1 MYHKYY
7 KRFFDLLLSL
17 ILLMI
22 FLPFIILLCILLFLF
37 NRQKVFFLQERP
49 GLGGR
54 LFRIIKFKTM
64 TDKRDESGNL
74 LPDHIRLT
82 KLGRFIR
89 KFSLD
94 EILQLINVCKGDMS
108 LIGPRPLLPEYL
120 PLYTER
126 QKKRHYVR
134 PGITGW
140 AQINGRNSISWEEKF
155 ELDIWYVEN
164 YSFSIDILILIKT
177 IKKVLATSDIN
188 ASNSITSEKFTGS
201 R

>member
-1 MYHKYY
+1 MYRKYY
-7 KRFFDLLLSL
+7 KRLFDLLLSL
-17 ILLMI
+17 ILLI
-22 FLPFIILLCILLFLF
+22 SFLPFIILLSILLFLF

-64 TDKRDESGNL
+64 TDKRDEYGKL

-94 EILQLINVCKGDMS
+94 EILQLINVFKGDMS

-164 YSFSIDILILIKT
+164 YSFSIDVLILIKT

-188 ASNSITSEKFTGS
+188 AGTSITSEKFTGS